1 MSHEKR
7 KFETSHHNR
16 QMKRNARQRR
26 CEKISDSLTV
36 WLNTKKVT
44 SIMTRTHGL
53 KMTAFP
59 EI

>member
-16 QMKRNARQRR
+16 QMKRRS
-26 CEKISDSLTV
+26 EKILDSLTV